1 MVFILVSIFF
11 AMEICESIEE
21 LVVILDTS
29 FKTMSDISQFVVNV
43 II

>member
-1 MVFILVSIFF
+1 MLVSKFF

-29 FKTMSDISQFVVNV
+29 FKTMSDISQFVANE
-43 II
+43 IM